1 MGASASAGRCKVW
14 LSATHVRFWHK
25 ADVDADAQHVRFEGN
40 NGHDADGTRPGGVTV
55 GTYEFSEPHTNDRE
69 NRDIA
74 ASILR
79 VCSARC
85 SADTYGPREDSTK
98 APAAAL
104 ATSS

>member
-1 MGASASAGRCKVW
+1 MNPLVGRD
-14 LSATHVRFWHK
+14 VRFWHL
-25 ADVDADAQHVRFEGN
+25 ADVQTAPTNVRFEGN
-40 NGHDADGTRPGGVTV
+40 NGHDADGTRPGGVTA

-79 VCSARC
+79 VCSARI
-85 SADTYGPREDSTK
+85 SVDMYGPREDSTK

-104 ATSS
+104 ATSSWPPRT